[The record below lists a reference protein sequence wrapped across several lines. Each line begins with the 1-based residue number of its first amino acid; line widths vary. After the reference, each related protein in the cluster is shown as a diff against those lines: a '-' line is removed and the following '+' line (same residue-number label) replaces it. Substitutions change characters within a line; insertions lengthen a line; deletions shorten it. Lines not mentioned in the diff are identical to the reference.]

1 MEKQTKKKRI
11 VSHQV
16 EQLNYNLTEEDCN
29 CPEKVTALNC
39 WGWKDSNE
47 AACEIFNSLHSS
59 LLEGAFVFGYKN
71 TGGPDKSQLLQ
82 LIVVRFDVNK
92 FGLGVVTSG
101 YTMLLPSIPLTYL
114 QNELIDDLKKWKL
127 EKKILDT
134 FIQILVD
141 IENEITS
148 N

>member
-1 MEKQTKKKRI
+1 MA
-11 VSHQV
+11 
-16 EQLNYNLTEEDCN
+16 
-29 CPEKVTALNC
+29 ALNC
-39 WGWKDSNE
+39 WGWSDCNE
-47 AACEIFNSLHSS
+47 AAYEIFNSMHSS
-59 LLEGAFVFGYKN
+59 LLSGNFVFGYKN
-71 TGGPDKSQLLQ
+71 MGGPDKSQLLQ
-82 LIVVRFDVNK
+82 FIVVRFDNTDK

-114 QNELIDDLKKWKL
+114 QNELIDDLKKCKL

-141 IENEITS
+141 IENEIIS

>member
-1 MEKQTKKKRI
+1 M
-11 VSHQV
+11 
-16 EQLNYNLTEEDCN
+16 
-29 CPEKVTALNC
+29 TALNC
-39 WGWKDSNE
+39 WGWSDCNE
-47 AACEIFNSLHSS
+47 AACEIFNSMHSS
-59 LLEGAFVFGYKN
+59 LLSGNFVFGYKN
-71 TGGPDKSQLLQ
+71 MGGPDKSQLLQ
-82 LIVVRFDVNK
+82 FIVVHFDTNK

-114 QNELIDDLKKWKL
+114 QNELVDDLKKWKL

-141 IENEITS
+141 IENEIIS